1 MSAKKPD
8 LPRVPMK
15 RTASHGN
22 GDVFDMSGL
31 SEEERRRYNAIT
43 GPVAAIDGE
52 DAEKQIV
59 SKVKHDEEVNG
70 LKEKISKKDEKIKE
84 LGKEKK
90 DLTNERDNYKKQFNE
105 IKKELETEKGKVQKL
120 IDDKKG
126 LNESFENFKKLSNSS
141 ESADKQKIADLEA
154 DVGVLKSEKTELS
167 NQTESL
173 KKEIEELNT
182 EHGQKVAEFE
192 ERLRV
197 LTEEN
202 ETLRLRPVSAEE
214 DQMSADSGVLK
225 RISAS
230 ELYSEMFT
238 DGRYDVK
245 IARSGSHML
254 FIPNLEG
261 SAECVGNK
269 IKLPR
274 LSELIPFKDCCEYRL
289 ESAGNNVL
297 RAELI

>member
-8 LPRVPMK
+8 LPKVPMK

-90 DLTNERDNYKKQFNE
+90 DLTKERDGYKKQLDK
-105 IKKELETEKGKVQKL
+105 IKPELEAEKNKAQNPNTENRNLKDELAKYRKA
-120 IDDKKG
+120 
-126 LNESFENFKKLSNSS
+126 
-141 ESADKQKIADLEA
+141 SADAESKTVKDLKGRINGLET
-154 DVGVLKSEKTELS
+154 DVS
-167 NQTESL
+167 SL
-173 KKEIEELNT
+173 KKDLSEKDNEIRELRSDYENKIL
-182 EHGQKVAEFE
+182 ELESELKI
-192 ERLRV
+192 

-202 ETLRLRPVSAEE
+202 EALKQHSVAIVEE
-214 DQMSADSGVLK
+214 ISHRDSGIMK
-225 RISAS
+225 RISGT
-230 ELYSEMFT
+230 ELYSDMFE
-238 DGRYDVK
+238 DGKYDVK
-245 IARSGSHML
+245 IARSGSHIL
-254 FIPNLEG
+254 FVPNIEG
-261 SAECVGNK
+261 PAECVNNT

-274 LSELIPFKDCCEYRL
+274 LPELLPFKAACEFKI
-289 ESAGNNVL
+289 ESVGNNVL
-297 RAELI
+297 RAELR